1 MAASVDAPD
10 KRNGCS
16 QFLAVTSRAVVRGHI
31 CPKSPKGDPHIQPVR
46 PRDSVRS
53 RKATAV
59 FDGCRDRVEELLDAR
74 ADMGVVERT
83 IDAYALDR
91 DEKDALWL
99 WSHGRAPRG
108 HARGLQRSVLPEGH
122 GHD

>member
-1 MAASVDAPD
+1 MSEE
-10 KRNGCS
+10 
-16 QFLAVTSRAVVRGHI
+16 
-31 CPKSPKGDPHIQPVR
+31 PKGDPHIQPVN

-59 FDGCRDRVEELLDAR
+59 FDGCRDGVEKLLDAR
-74 ADMGVVERT
+74 ADMSVVEST

-99 WSHGRAPRG
+99 WSRGRRPRS
-108 HARGLQRSVLPEGH
+108 HARNTGGRKRSAMSEGH

>member
-1 MAASVDAPD
+1 
-10 KRNGCS
+10 
-16 QFLAVTSRAVVRGHI
+16 
-31 CPKSPKGDPHIQPVR
+31 
-46 PRDSVRS
+46 VRS

-59 FDGCRDRVEELLDAR
+59 FDGCRDRVGELLDAR

-99 WSHGRAPRG
+99 WSRGRTPRG
-108 HARGLQRSVLPEGH
+108 HARHAGGLQRSVLPVGH

>member
-1 MAASVDAPD
+1 
-10 KRNGCS
+10 
-16 QFLAVTSRAVVRGHI
+16 
-31 CPKSPKGDPHIQPVR
+31 
-46 PRDSVRS
+46 VRS

-59 FDGCRDRVEELLDAR
+59 FDGCRDRVEKLLDAH
-74 ADMGVVERT
+74 ADMGVVEST

-99 WSHGRAPRG
+99 WSRGQRPRS
-108 HARGLQRSVLPEGH
+108 HARGRQRSAMSEGH

>member
-1 MAASVDAPD
+1 VVSGHVSEEPKGNPLIRPVDPPASV
-10 KRNGCS
+10 S
-16 QFLAVTSRAVVRGHI
+16 
-31 CPKSPKGDPHIQPVR
+31 
-46 PRDSVRS
+46 S

-59 FDGCRDRVEELLDAR
+59 FNGCRDRVDKLLDAN
-74 ADMGVVERT
+74 ADRRVVDST

-99 WSHGRAPRG
+99 WSHGRRPCSQ
-108 HARGLQRSVLPEGH
+108 ARSAAGRQRSAMSEAD

>member
-1 MAASVDAPD
+1 VS
-10 KRNGCS
+10 
-16 QFLAVTSRAVVRGHI
+16 I
-31 CPKSPKGDPHIQPVR
+31 
-46 PRDSVRS
+46 

-59 FDGCRDRVEELLDAR
+59 FDGCRERVDDLLDAN
-74 ADMGVVERT
+74 ADRRLVDST

-99 WSHGRAPRG
+99 WSHGRRPRG
-108 HARGLQRSVLPEGH
+108 QARAAGSRRRPAISEAG